1 MLSADGVPV
10 LIHDET
16 LERTTT
22 GCGKVA
28 DTFASVLAG
37 LDAGT
42 RHHRAFAGE
51 PVPTLTQALEACA
64 DLGLWANVE
73 IKPSP
78 GHESETGRL
87 VARTAA
93 GHRNVLLSSFS
104 IESLHQAAIVAGEL
118 PRALLIDAIADDSLL
133 LMRELGA
140 VGLHVPAHLLT
151 ADLLRAVRTA
161 GSAVACYT
169 VNHRD
174 EAERLLADGVAAVF
188 TDRPDHWRPAEM

>member
-16 LERTTT
+16 LERTSS
-22 GCGKVA
+22 GRGRVA
-28 DTFASVLAG
+28 DTSMADLAV
-37 LDAGT
+37 LDAGI

-51 PVPTLTQALEACA
+51 PVPTLMQALEACA

-78 GHESETGRL
+78 GCESETGRL

-93 GHRNVLLSSFS
+93 GYQNILLSSFS
-104 IESLHQAAIVAGEL
+104 IEALRQAAIVAGDL
-118 PRALLIDAIADDSLL
+118 PRALLIDASADESLF

-151 ADLLRAVRTA
+151 AELLRSVRTA
-161 GSAVACYT
+161 GSVVACYT
-169 VNHRD
+169 VNRRD
-174 EAERLLADGVAAVF
+174 EAERLLADGAVAVF
-188 TDRPDHWRPAEM
+188 TDRPDHWLPAEM